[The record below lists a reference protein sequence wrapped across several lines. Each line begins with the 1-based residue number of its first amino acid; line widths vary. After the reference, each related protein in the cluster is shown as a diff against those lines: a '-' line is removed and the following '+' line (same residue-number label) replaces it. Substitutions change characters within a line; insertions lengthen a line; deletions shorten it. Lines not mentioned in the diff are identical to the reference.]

1 MKAVCSIQGKLGG
14 LSIPAY
20 AAGRRGMN
28 RIDLGGLL
36 RVSMAPKKSSS
47 HTPKKYWKYP
57 SCLTPSFQAAA
68 AGTGFLLNVVR
79 TGPRLT

>member
-1 MKAVCSIQGKLGG
+1 MQAFCSIRGDLGG
-14 LSIPAY
+14 VGIPAY

-28 RIDLGGLL
+28 KIDLGGLL

-57 SCLTPSFQAAA
+57 SCLTLGFQVAA
-68 AGTGFLLNVVR
+68 AGVVLLPAMVR
-79 TGPRLT
+79 TPT

>member
-1 MKAVCSIQGKLGG
+1 MKAVCSSQDELGG

-57 SCLTPSFQAAA
+57 SCLTPGFQVAA
-68 AGTGFLLNVVR
+68 AGIGLLLIVIR
-79 TGPRLT
+79 TGLRLT